1 MTRLSGPIRV
11 LIMDANVLFCCGIAR
26 LLESQ
31 PDFAVVGKAHD
42 WETAQEL
49 SHTRHPH
56 VLLLDAKLLEDP
68 FPRRM
73 QAFKQAF
80 PDVHLVVLAPEVT
93 PDALLAC
100 ALAGAEGY
108 LEKSITPDELFERL
122 RGLTRGEAAF
132 SLKTVMVLIKRLSA
146 CNCTL
151 CLRAAP
157 VPELTPR
164 ESEVLALVARG
175 LSNKSIGAQ
184 LQISEHTVRNHLC
197 RIYQKLKLNNR
208 LQVAMYSV
216 THGLVRHDEI
226 A

>member
-1 MTRLSGPIRV
+1 MTRFSGPIRV
-11 LIMDANVLFCCGIAR
+11 LIVDTNVLFCCGIAR

-31 PDFAVVGKAHD
+31 SDMVVVGEAHD
-42 WETAQEL
+42 WDTAQQL
-49 SHTRHPH
+49 SQARHPH
-56 VLLLDAKLLEDP
+56 VLLLDAELLEQP
-68 FPRRM
+68 FPRKIR
-73 QAFKQAF
+73 AFKEAF
-80 PDVHLVVLAPEVT
+80 PETRVVVLTAEIEA
-93 PDALLAC
+93 DELLAC
-100 ALAGAEGY
+100 VLGGAEGY
-108 LEKSITPDELFERL
+108 LEKRITPQELFERL
-122 RGLTRGEAAF
+122 RGLMAGEAAF
-132 SLKTVMVLIKRLSA
+132 SLTTVMVLVQRLST

-157 VPELTPR
+157 DPKLTPR
-164 ESEVLALVARG
+164 ESEILALVARG
-175 LSNKSIGAQ
+175 LSNKRIGAE

>member
-1 MTRLSGPIRV
+1 MSRLAGPIGV
-11 LIMDANVLFCCGIAR
+11 LIVDANVLFCCGIAR

-31 PDFAVVGKAHD
+31 SDIAVVGEAHD
-42 WETAQEL
+42 WDAAVEL
-49 SHTRHPH
+49 SHKCRPRL
-56 VLLLDAKLLEDP
+56 LLLDADLLERP

-73 QAFKQAF
+73 RDFKREF
-80 PDVHLVVLAPEVT
+80 PEMHLVVLTPEIAS
-93 PDALLAC
+93 DELLAC
-100 ALAGAEGY
+100 VLAGADGY
-108 LEKSITPDELFERL
+108 LEKSITPDELFAYL
-122 RGLTRGEAAF
+122 RGLVAGEAAF
-132 SLKTVMVLIKRLSA
+132 SPKTMQVLVNRLRA

-151 CLRAAP
+151 CLRATP
-157 VPELTPR
+157 DPKLTPR

-175 LSNKSIGAQ
+175 LSNKGIGAQ

-216 THGLVRHDEI
+216 AHGLVHHDEI

>member
-1 MTRLSGPIRV
+1 MTRLNGPIRV

-31 PDFAVVGKAHD
+31 PDMAVVGEAHNWD
-42 WETAQEL
+42 AAQEL

-56 VLLLDAKLLEDP
+56 ILLLDSELLERP
-68 FPRRM
+68 FPQRM
-73 QAFKQAF
+73 RAFKKEF
-80 PDVHLVVLAPEVT
+80 PEMHVVVLT
-93 PDALLAC
+93 PQVASDELLAC
-100 ALAGAEGY
+100 VLAGADGY
-108 LEKSITPDELFERL
+108 LEKNITPEELFERL
-122 RGLTRGEAAF
+122 RGLVEGEAAF
-132 SLKTVMVLIKRLSA
+132 SLKTVMVLVHRLSA

-151 CLRAAP
+151 CLRASP
-157 VPELTPR
+157 DPRLTPR

-175 LSNKSIGAQ
+175 LSNKGIGAQ

-197 RIYQKLKLNNR
+197 RIYQKLQLNNR

-216 THGLVRHDEI
+216 AHGLVRHDEI

>member
-11 LIMDANVLFCCGIAR
+11 LIVDANVLFCCGMAR

-31 PDFAVVGKAHD
+31 PDIAVVGEAHG
-42 WETAQEL
+42 WEAAREL
-49 SHTRHPH
+49 GHTRHPH
-56 VLLLDAKLLEDP
+56 ILLLDAELLERP

-73 QAFKQAF
+73 RAFKKEF
-80 PDVHLVVLAPEVT
+80 PEMHLVVLTPEVM
-93 PDALLAC
+93 PDELLASV
-100 ALAGAEGY
+100 LAGAEGY

-122 RGLTRGEAAF
+122 RGLMIGEAAF
-132 SLKTVMVLIKRLSA
+132 SLKTVRALIARLSA

-151 CLRAAP
+151 CLRASP
-157 VPELTPR
+157 DPRLTPR

-216 THGLVRHDEI
+216 AHGLVQHDDI
-226 A
+226 L

>member
-1 MTRLSGPIRV
+1 MTRLNGPIRV
-11 LIMDANVLFCCGIAR
+11 LIVDTNVLFCCGIAR

-31 PDFAVVGKAHD
+31 PDLMVVGEAHD
-42 WETAQEL
+42 WETAQAL
-49 SHTRHPH
+49 SHTHHPH
-56 VLLLDAKLLEDP
+56 VVLVGAELLEHP
-68 FPRRM
+68 FPRHLH
-73 QAFKQAF
+73 AFKKAF

-93 PDALLAC
+93 PDVLLAC
-100 ALAGAEGY
+100 ALVGVEGY

-122 RGLTRGEAAF
+122 RGLARGEAAF

-151 CLRAAP
+151 CLRATP
-157 VPELTPR
+157 IPELTPR
-164 ESEVLALVARG
+164 ESEVLVLVARG